1 MRVVAFCYFCDMK
14 VTTLNDEAFA
24 EACRRLEE
32 RTRSFGPDLVVGIAT
47 GGELVAGRM
56 FASVPHVSVESR
68 RPTTAAKERCGG
80 VWRLVRRLPL
90 WMRNSL
96 RIAEARMLSAGKPRQ
111 VEAAELAPDAVAA
124 IAGARRVLIV
134 DDAIDSGATMA
145 RVLEAVR
152 GVGGERQTATAVINV
167 TTKKHLVEPDYRLYV
182 DRRLVRY
189 PWSKDFRE

>member
-32 RTRSFGPDLVVGIAT
+32 RTRAFGPDLVVGIAT

-56 FASVPHVSVESR
+56 FASVPHVSVASR

-90 WMRNSL
+90 WMRDAL
-96 RIAEARMLSAGKPRQ
+96 RLAEARMLSARKPRQ
-111 VEAAELAPDAVAA
+111 IEAVELSPSAAIA

-152 GVGGERQTATAVINV
+152 SVGGERQTATAVINV
-167 TTKKHLVEPDYRLYV
+167 TTKKHLVEPDYRLYA

>member
-1 MRVVAFCYFCDMK
+1 MWVVAFCYFCDMK
-14 VTTLNDEAFA
+14 VTTLNDEAFS

-32 RTRSFGPDLVVGIAT
+32 RTRSFGPDLVVGIVT

-96 RIAEARMLSAGKPRQ
+96 RIAEARMLSAGKPREVGA
-111 VEAAELAPDAVAA
+111 VELSPSVASA
-124 IAGARRVLIV
+124 IAGAGRVLIV

>member
-14 VTTLNDEAFA
+14 VTTLNDEAFS

-96 RIAEARMLSAGKPRQ
+96 RIAEARMLSAGKPREVGA
-111 VEAAELAPDAVAA
+111 VELSPDAVAA
-124 IAGARRVLIV
+124 IAGAGRVLIV